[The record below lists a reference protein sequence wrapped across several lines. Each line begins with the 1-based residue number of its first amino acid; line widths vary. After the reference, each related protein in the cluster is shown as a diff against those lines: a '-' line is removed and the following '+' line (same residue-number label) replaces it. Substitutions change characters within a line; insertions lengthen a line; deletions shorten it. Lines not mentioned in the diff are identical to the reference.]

1 MDISRLSISARIL
14 AIIGLLGALGVAVG
28 LFASARL
35 INTDAQ
41 YSHLL
46 NGDQTAAL
54 EVVRA
59 VRELT
64 AVSRQSYKLLSM
76 PDEKRIQ
83 EAHERGVRNFGQASG
98 HLDRTREAAPRYAAR
113 IADIQRDIQ
122 ASQEIFKE
130 IAPLVRAGNPAD
142 ALAYVSNR
150 FDPSMDG
157 LRDKALKLS
166 DDLREAV
173 KAQSAAATADA
184 KQSRL
189 LVLAAVGVG
198 ILVLGGLAFYIST
211 WTIARPVEAITAA
224 MARVADGDLSVA
236 VPGLGRHDEIGRL
249 AAALQTFKANGVEA
263 ARLAEQVKDA
273 QTRTEVE
280 RRQAMITLADSFE
293 RGVMGIVER
302 VAAAA
307 AQVNQSAELLS
318 VSAEEARGRTGVVSA
333 ATDQTSANVQ
343 TVAASAEE
351 MTASI
356 GDITRQVGSSATIA
370 RAAANRAEATNSTIQ
385 DLATEADAIGAV
397 VRLIAEIA
405 SQTNLLALNATI
417 EAARAGEAGKG
428 FAVVASEVKNLASQ
442 TAKATDDIT
451 TRINAIQQATGS
463 AVSATTEI
471 TRTIGEINEIAA
483 EIAIAVEQQDAAT
496 REIARNVQQAATGT
510 AEIAGNIGAVR
521 EAAES
526 TSSSA
531 AGLLSS
537 AGDLSR
543 EAEGLRRQ
551 VEEFIAQVRAG

>member
-14 AIIGLLGALGVAVG
+14 AIIGLLGALTVAVG
-28 LFASARL
+28 LFASTRL
-35 INTDAQ
+35 VNTDAQ
-41 YSHLL
+41 YSQLL
-46 NGDQTAAL
+46 NGDQSAAL

-64 AVSRQSYKLLSM
+64 AVSRQSYKLLAM

-83 EAHERGVRNFGQASG
+83 EAHDRGVRNFGQASG

-113 IADIQRDIQ
+113 IAEIQQDLL
-122 ASQEIFKE
+122 ASQEVFKD

-142 ALAYVSNR
+142 ALAFVSSR
-150 FDPSMDG
+150 FDPAMDG

-166 DDLREAV
+166 DELREAV
-173 KAQSAAATADA
+173 KVQSAAATADA
-184 KQSRL
+184 ERSRT
-189 LVLAAVGVG
+189 LVLVAVAVG

-211 WTIARPVEAITAA
+211 WTIARPVEAVTGA
-224 MARVADGDLSVA
+224 MARVAGGDLSVA

-249 AAALQTFKANGVEA
+249 ATALQTFKANAMES
-263 ARLAEQVKDA
+263 ARLAEEVKRSEA
-273 QTRTEVE
+273 RAETE
-280 RRQAMITLADSFE
+280 RRQAMMALADSFE
-293 RGVMGIVER
+293 AGVMGVVDR
-302 VAAAA
+302 VASAASR
-307 AQVNQSAELLS
+307 VNDSAGSLS
-318 VSAEEARGRTGVVSA
+318 ASAEEARGRTGVVSA

-356 GDITRQVGSSATIA
+356 GDITRQVGSSADIA
-370 RAAANRAEATNSTIQ
+370 RAAADRASATNTTIQ
-385 DLATEADAIGAV
+385 ALAAEADAIGAV

-428 FAVVASEVKNLASQ
+428 FAVVASEVKNLANQ

-451 TRINAIQQATGS
+451 ARINAIQQATGS
-463 AVSATTEI
+463 AVAATTEI

-526 TSSSA
+526 TSGSA
-531 AGLLSS
+531 ADLLAS

-543 EAEGLRRQ
+543 EADGLRRQ
-551 VEEFIAQVRAG
+551 VEAFIVKVRAG

>member
-14 AIIGLLGALGVAVG
+14 AIIALLGALTVAVG
-28 LFASARL
+28 LFASTRL
-35 INTDAQ
+35 VNTDAQ
-41 YSHLL
+41 YARLL

-54 EVVRA
+54 EVVRG

-83 EAHERGVRNFGQASG
+83 EAHERGIRNFGQASG
-98 HLDRTREAAPRYAAR
+98 HLDRTREASPRYAAR
-113 IADIQRDIQ
+113 IAEIQQDLL
-122 ASQEIFKE
+122 ASQEVFKE
-130 IAPLVRAGNPAD
+130 IAPLVRAGKPAE
-142 ALAYVSNR
+142 ALAYVSSR
-150 FDPSMDG
+150 FDPAMDG

-166 DDLREAV
+166 DELREAV
-173 KAQSAAATADA
+173 KAESGAATAEA
-184 KQSRL
+184 EQSRT
-189 LVLAAVGVG
+189 LVLIAVAVGVV
-198 ILVLGGLAFYIST
+198 VLGGLAFYIST
-211 WTIARPVEAITAA
+211 WTIARPVEAVTGA
-224 MARVADGDLSVA
+224 MARVAGGDLSVV

-249 AAALQTFKANGVEA
+249 ATALQTFKANAVEA
-263 ARLAEQVKDA
+263 ARLAEEVKRA
-273 QTRTEVE
+273 EARAETE
-280 RRQAMITLADSFE
+280 RRQAMAALADSFE
-293 RGVMGIVER
+293 ARVMGIVDR
-302 VAAAA
+302 VASAASH
-307 AQVNQSAELLS
+307 VNDSAGSLS
-318 VSAEEARGRTGVVSA
+318 ASAEEALGRSGVVSA

-356 GDITRQVGSSATIA
+356 GDITRQVGTSADIA
-370 RAAANRAEATNSTIQ
+370 RAAADRATATNATIQ
-385 DLATEADAIGAV
+385 ALAAEADAIGAV

-451 TRINAIQQATGS
+451 ARINAIQQATGS
-463 AVSATTEI
+463 AVAATTEI

-483 EIAIAVEQQDAAT
+483 EIATAVEQQDAAT

-510 AEIAGNIGAVR
+510 TEIAGNIGAVR

-526 TSSSA
+526 TSGSA
-531 AGLLSS
+531 ADLLAS

-551 VEEFIAQVRAG
+551 VEAFIAQVRAG